1 MPIRN
6 ERKRNR
12 EPSQSSSR
20 APSPPL
26 SLPPSPSHSPHDPS
40 HALFST
46 LPFSPLI
53 GAQEEARPWVLT
65 RQVHLGTSS
74 VVLQGVSAHP
84 TPTAVHHHIDQATS
98 SPPPHFLPPTPFSA
112 PSSPALPPRP
122 SPPPPPISP
131 TPSTHPPPTSSPS
144 APLSLPPTLC
154 RHPSSSIQRV
164 LLEQ

>member
-6 ERKRNR
+6 ERKRSR
-12 EPSQSSSR
+12 EPSRSSSR

-40 HALFST
+40 HALSST

-53 GAQEEARPWVLT
+53 GAQEEARPGVLT
-65 RQVHLGTSS
+65 RQVHPGTSS

-84 TPTAVHHHIDQATS
+84 TPTAVHHIDQATS
-98 SPPPHFLPPTPFSA
+98 
-112 PSSPALPPRP
+112 
-122 SPPPPPISP
+122 PPPP
-131 TPSTHPPPTSSPS
+131 TLSSPH
-144 APLSLPPTLC
+144 PLLGSFFSCPSPSPLTSTSPNLSHPVYPPSSYFFPICPSLSPPTLC
-154 RHPSSSIQRV
+154 RHPSSFIQRV